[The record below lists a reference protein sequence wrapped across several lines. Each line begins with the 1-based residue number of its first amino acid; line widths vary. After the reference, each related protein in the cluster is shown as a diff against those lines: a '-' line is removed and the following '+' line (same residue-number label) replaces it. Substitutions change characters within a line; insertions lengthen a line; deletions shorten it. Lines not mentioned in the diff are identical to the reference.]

1 MNSASDASSK
11 PRRARQPE
19 RVILFFVSGQ
29 LFAVSAGAVR
39 EIRSTDSLAAGAIEI
54 ESSDLAKVRHVV
66 ERGHEI
72 YFVLNACLHFN
83 LPVTRPALVLILRQ
97 SRVAVL
103 VDRIERMAEISAIYA
118 LPPAFE
124 GDERYWYRG
133 LAYLGDT
140 VIPVINPEGFLK
152 PEESQRL
159 DLLASRAL
167 SQAELE
173 GAVQE

>member
-1 MNSASDASSK
+1 MNPASDSNAK
-11 PRRARQPE
+11 LRRARQPE

-29 LFAVSAGAVR
+29 LFAISAGAVR
-39 EIRSTDSLAAGAIEI
+39 EIRSTDSLAGGAIEI
-54 ESSDLAKVRHVV
+54 ESGELSKVRHVV

-72 YFVLNACLHFN
+72 YFVLNACLHFG
-83 LPVTRPALVLILRQ
+83 LRVTRPALVLILRQ

-124 GDERYWYRG
+124 GDERRWYRG
-133 LAYLGDT
+133 LAYLEDT
-140 VIPVINPEGFLK
+140 VIPVVNPEGFLK
-152 PEESQRL
+152 PEESHRL

-167 SQAELE
+167 SENQLE